1 MFDAPFD
8 RVEASA
14 PFADSD
20 WFHACRQ
27 TQTPYVVIRYSEQRA
42 DVLWDFVTLPECCDA
57 VIRAHLD
64 ELEQSARAI
73 FLRHADAESHLR
85 VKPTLIGLDRLP
97 IEQAEAA
104 ADALYALVATYLPGA
119 RRPPPASLPETSAP
133 PAPAVRQRERPLPE
147 AAH

>member
-27 TQTPYVVIRYSEQRA
+27 TQTPYVVIRHTEQRA

-57 VIRAHLD
+57 VIRAHF
-64 ELEQSARAI
+64 EALEQAARAI
-73 FLRHADAESHLR
+73 FLRYADAESHLR
-85 VKPTLIGLDRLP
+85 VKPTLIGFDRLP

-119 RRPPPASLPETSAP
+119 RRTTVTPPPTAT
-133 PAPAVRQRERPLPE
+133 RPLPTRPNPQTGQH
-147 AAH
+147 AQ